1 MRGRARSGTTLMLAA
16 LAVVI
21 GGALSPASARAAT
34 ASVELER
41 TAVRYSAPETG
52 GYGKPRYISQR
63 VLSFLARLEATSEK
77 NPNIY
82 EQRYLRAASER
93 YVAEDMLN
101 ELLIRSGKEPD
112 ELPRLVELARADLC
126 IRLGSC
132 AVLDEARTIEGLE
145 EAELTAL
152 LRRKVRAATY
162 IDRTVTQIFRPA
174 EDEVFDAYRT
184 AQHPFRGQA
193 FDACKGE
200 LSRWLTFEKLRV
212 SELEFLQSAR
222 ARVRIVALFL
232 PSATPAPSAP

>member
-1 MRGRARSGTTLMLAA
+1 MRRSAFALLVVLAIA
-16 LAVVI
+16 LAP
-21 GGALSPASARAAT
+21 GASRAAT
-34 ASVELER
+34 AHVEIER

-52 GYGKPRYISQR
+52 GAGKPRFISQR
-63 VLSFLARLEATSEK
+63 VLSFLARLEAMTER
-77 NPNIY
+77 NPNLY

-112 ELPRLVELARADLC
+112 DFPKLVEAAHADLC
-126 IRLGSC
+126 IRVGGC
-132 AVLDEARTIEGLE
+132 PALDQARAAEGLE
-145 EAELTAL
+145 EAELGAL

-162 IDRTVTQIFRPA
+162 IDRTVTQIMHPA
-174 EDEVFDAYRT
+174 DDELYDAFRT

-193 FDACKGE
+193 YDTCKVD
-200 LSRWLTFEKLRV
+200 LSRWLSFEKLRV

-232 PSATPAPSAP
+232 PASPGP